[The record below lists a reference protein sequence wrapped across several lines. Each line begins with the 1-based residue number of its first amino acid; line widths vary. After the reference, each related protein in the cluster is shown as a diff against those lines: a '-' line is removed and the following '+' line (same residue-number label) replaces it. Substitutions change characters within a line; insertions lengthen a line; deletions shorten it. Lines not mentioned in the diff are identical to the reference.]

1 MWIANHTIAAG
12 RNATTSSTP
21 FHGPPFARRKS
32 PSPISCA
39 IPIASTATSTA
50 TGGAASHASTAV
62 RPVPITAW
70 SSHPPHGDGVVLFS
84 FIVPPSPRGQRPSAP
99 GDNTG
104 QMYRRNR
111 YYDPVTGR
119 FTQEDPL
126 GLAGGLNL
134 YGFAAGDPVNFSDP
148 FGLCP
153 EKMRDKDGRCPG
165 GLTVEQWRR
174 VEYAANNRMQKE
186 ARDRVLKLLRE
197 GR

>member
-1 MWIANHTIAAG
+1 
-12 RNATTSSTP
+12 
-21 FHGPPFARRKS
+21 
-32 PSPISCA
+32 
-39 IPIASTATSTA
+39 
-50 TGGAASHASTAV
+50 
-62 RPVPITAW
+62 
-70 SSHPPHGDGVVLFS
+70 
-84 FIVPPSPRGQRPSAP
+84 
-99 GDNTG
+99 
-104 QMYRRNR
+104 MYRRNR

-197 GR
+197 GRIHAGQMVDPASGAETRPGNITVQPDQFEVSPSSFAWQLAHESQHIEQFSGLTGQVQWRWMGLDDRFGYGLVRSGLEHDAYSYGCAYSYGVTNPRLLHICASGVP